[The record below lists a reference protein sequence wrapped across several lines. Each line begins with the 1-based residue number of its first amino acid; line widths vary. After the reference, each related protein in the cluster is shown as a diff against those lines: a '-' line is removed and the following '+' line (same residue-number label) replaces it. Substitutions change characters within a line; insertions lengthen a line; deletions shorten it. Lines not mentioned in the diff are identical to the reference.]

1 MFTAAI
7 SIYLA
12 FLYLYNRR
20 QTEKKNTIVD
30 QQRKSCRC
38 HCTALHCTQRLLIR

>member
-20 QTEKKNTIVD
+20 QTEKKIQSSINNVN
-30 QQRKSCRC
+30 
-38 HCTALHCTQRLLIR
+38 HVAVTALHCTAHNVC